1 MWPQLINTL
10 GWWQWLILAAVPPAI
25 VALYFLKLKRHPV
38 EVPSTY
44 LWHKSIEDLHV
55 NSIWQRLRRNL
66 LLLLQLLV
74 ILLMVLALLRPGWRG
89 AEISGD
95 RFICLIDN
103 SASMQ
108 ATDVQPNRLEE
119 AKRRAAELID
129 QMESGD
135 AAMIVSFADTARV
148 EREFTGNRR
157 QLRRALD
164 GIRPTQRST
173 SLVEALKVA
182 SGLANPGRSAE
193 DKSDFQVAEALPAK
207 LFIFSDGK
215 FDNVSGFSLGNL
227 EPIYVPIGQS
237 EAANV
242 GIVAL
247 SVRRHPVKV
256 GQLQLFA
263 RLENFGAQEV
273 SLGTELFLDDRMIDA
288 DRVDIAA
295 GESRGVVFD
304 PGTID
309 AGVLR
314 LRAATDDYLACD
326 DEALVAVNPPRQ
338 AAVLLVTP
346 GNRPLQ
352 LALGTDA
359 VREIAEV
366 TVESPAFL
374 KTKLYLKQAGGGT
387 YDLVIYDRCAPKEM
401 PRANSLFIGTLPTKG
416 WKAGP
421 KTAAPVIIDSE
432 HTHPLMQWFSLDD
445 VILLE
450 GTPLEVPTGGS
461 VLIDSDEGPMFV
473 IAPREGFEDAVLAF
487 TLVEEEAGPDGKT
500 AQLSGTNWWIK
511 RSFPVFVFNVLH
523 YLGGCQ
529 GNQSTGNVR
538 PGQPV
543 TLDSLGGTTVT
554 VRTPSGK
561 KVKLKRGKTGKFTFT
576 GTAELGAYDVL
587 WGGKTVRRFATNL
600 FDGSE
605 SDIRPAADV
614 QIGHVEVT
622 GQSSWEVVRRE
633 TWKLLLL
640 LGLAVLLLEWYIY
653 TRRVRL

>member
-44 LWHKSIEDLHV
+44 LWHKSVEDLHV

-346 GNRPLQ
+346 GNKPLQ

-374 KTKLYLKQAGGGT
+374 KTKPYLKQAGGGT

-432 HTHPLMQWFSLDD
+432 HTS
-445 VILLE
+445 
-450 GTPLEVPTGGS
+450 
-461 VLIDSDEGPMFV
+461 
-473 IAPREGFEDAVLAF
+473 ADAVVLPGRRDPPGRDPAGSANRRQCSDRLGRRPDVCDR
-487 TLVEEEAGPDGKT
+487 TKGGVRGRRLGLHDGGRGSRPRRQDRTTQRHKLVDQEKLP
-500 AQLSGTNWWIK
+500 
-511 RSFPVFVFNVLH
+511 R
-523 YLGGCQ
+523 
-529 GNQSTGNVR
+529 VR
-538 PGQPV
+538 LQRAALPGRLPGQPV
-543 TLDSLGGTTVT
+543 DRQCAARAAGDAGFPWGHNSYGPNAV
-554 VRTPSGK
+554 GK
-561 KVKLKRGKTGKFTFT
+561 EGQVETG
-576 GTAELGAYDVL
+576 
-587 WGGKTVRRFATNL
+587 
-600 FDGSE
+600 
-605 SDIRPAADV
+605 
-614 QIGHVEVT
+614 
-622 GQSSWEVVRRE
+622 
-633 TWKLLLL
+633 
-640 LGLAVLLLEWYIY
+640 
-653 TRRVRL
+653 